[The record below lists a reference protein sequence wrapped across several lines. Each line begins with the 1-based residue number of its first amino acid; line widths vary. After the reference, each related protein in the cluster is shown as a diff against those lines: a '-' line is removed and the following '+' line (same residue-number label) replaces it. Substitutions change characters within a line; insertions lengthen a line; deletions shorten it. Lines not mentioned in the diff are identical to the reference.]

1 LQGKKEFKQRIY
13 YDFNLDSLVP
23 ETHLLKRIAKTVSFD
38 FVRDKT
44 KDYYSHTGKPSIDPV
59 VLVKMLLIG
68 YLFDIRSERRLVE
81 EVSLNLAYRWYIGY
95 DIDEAIPEHSIFSK
109 ARARFTKEL
118 FCQIFEEILKK
129 ADGYGLVKG
138 KEILIDSTIVKA
150 NASLGSI
157 IDVDISPEEYWQ
169 QLDKSEEKNS
179 KYSGSHYDGSKIDK
193 TKIGRNRRA
202 RNGFNIKKKSTTD
215 PEATM
220 FYRPGAVSVLS
231 FKAHIASDTNGFITA
246 IKASPSALHDTGAV
260 PDLIEAHEK
269 IFDTPDFVAADK
281 KYGSEECLAYL
292 QEKSIKTVINPETK
306 NNRPGYYAKEE
317 FKYQK
322 DKDIYICPNGKILRR
337 KAKNHKLNRLKY
349 AADTRDCTNCPLKER
364 CISPNT
370 KDFRFITKYDSDTY
384 EKAYLLYKSPH
395 GKILQK
401 FRKTVLEGIMGQ
413 TKEYHGVF
421 CKSKFLTFA
430 KIFPQAPVGNFYP
443 LFKRT
448 GPLFYTN

>member
-1 LQGKKEFKQRIY
+1 LQDKKEFRQRIY

-23 ETHLLKRIAKTVSFD
+23 ETHLLKQIAKTVSFD

-59 VLVKMLLIG
+59 VLTKMLLIG
-68 YLFDIRSERRLVE
+68 YLFDIRSERKLVE

-129 ADGYGLVKG
+129 ADGYGLIKG

-157 IDVDISPEEYWQ
+157 IDVDISPEGYWQ
-169 QLDKSEEKNS
+169 QLEKSEEKNS

-202 RNGFNIKKKSTTD
+202 RKGFNIKKKSKTD

-220 FYRPGAVSVLS
+220 FYRPGAGSVLS
-231 FKAHIASDTNGFITA
+231 FKAHIASDTSGFITA

-269 IFDTPDFVAADK
+269 TFDAPDFVAADK

-317 FKYQK
+317 FKYDK

-349 AADTRDCTNCPLKER
+349 AADTRD
-364 CISPNT
+364 
-370 KDFRFITKYDSDTY
+370 
-384 EKAYLLYKSPH
+384 
-395 GKILQK
+395 LQ
-401 FRKTVLEGIMGQ
+401 
-413 TKEYHGVF
+413 
-421 CKSKFLTFA
+421 
-430 KIFPQAPVGNFYP
+430 
-443 LFKRT
+443 
-448 GPLFYTN
+448 